1 MVSYKG
7 LWKALIDRNKKKTDL
22 IIEIGISSATLA
34 KLSKNEYVSM
44 ETLVK
49 ICNWLHCDISDICE
63 ITKVEKREVCLS

>member
-7 LWKALIDRNKKKTDL
+7 LWKTLIDRDKKKTDL

-49 ICNWLHCDISDICE
+49 IYNWLHCDISDICE